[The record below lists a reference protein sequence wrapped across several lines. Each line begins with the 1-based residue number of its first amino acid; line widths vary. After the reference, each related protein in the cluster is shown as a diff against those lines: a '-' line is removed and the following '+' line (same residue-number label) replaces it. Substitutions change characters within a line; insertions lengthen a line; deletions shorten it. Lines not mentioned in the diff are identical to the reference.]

1 MKEIYF
7 CGGGSRIEAFRETV
21 AEYTGLDSRFAG
33 ELVLKTGFEK
43 NDREIRILSP
53 GAAGIAISDFQSGSK
68 MLERLKERVGSWFI

>member
-1 MKEIYF
+1 M
-7 CGGGSRIEAFRETV
+7 

-43 NDREIRILSP
+43 NDREIRLLSP
-53 GAAGIAISDFQSGSK
+53 GAAGIAISDFQGSK